1 MKSDQIEVEL
11 TNRRYNLLWEK
22 IRNENN
28 YDNNAKYF
36 QELFDIS
43 EYDDED
49 EFSDNYLINL
59 VKNKDD
65 LSNKEFTNK
74 IIQFYSHY
82 LDGDRDITENQYHK
96 LKKFYNLNT
105 KEEFLLSEF
114 LEILP
119 YERYLVVMNYF
130 TDLVKK
136 KSLGSSL
143 EQIKWID
150 CYPKRDIDF
159 FMISESKFILW
170 KNNPDLLDAEYEEC
184 KDDLSPYG

>member
-1 MKSDQIEVEL
+1 M
-11 TNRRYNLLWEK
+11 
-22 IRNENN
+22 
-28 YDNNAKYF
+28 NA
-36 QELFDIS
+36 
-43 EYDDED
+43 
-49 EFSDNYLINL
+49 
-59 VKNKDD
+59 
-65 LSNKEFTNK
+65 
-74 IIQFYSHY
+74 
-82 LDGDRDITENQYHK
+82 
-96 LKKFYNLNT
+96 

-184 KDDLSPYG
+184 KDHLSPYG

>member
-1 MKSDQIEVEL
+1 MKSHQIEVEL
-11 TNRRYNLLWEK
+11 SNRRYNLLWEK

-28 YDNNAKYF
+28 YDKNAKFF

-65 LSNKEFTNK
+65 LGNKEFTNK

-130 TDLVKK
+130 TDLVGKQ
-136 KSLGSSL
+136 SLGSSL
-143 EQIKWID
+143 EQIEWID

-159 FMISESKFILW
+159 YMISESKSILW

>member
-1 MKSDQIEVEL
+1 MKSNQIEVEL

-59 VKNKDD
+59 VKNKAD
-65 LSNKEFTNK
+65 LGNKEFTNK

-96 LKKFYNLNT
+96 LKKFYNLNA

-130 TDLVKK
+130 TDLVGK

-143 EQIKWID
+143 EQIKWLD

>member
-1 MKSDQIEVEL
+1 MKSNQIEVEL
-11 TNRRYNLLWEK
+11 SNRRYNLLWEK

-28 YDNNAKYF
+28 YDKNAKFF

-59 VKNKDD
+59 VKNKED
-65 LSNKEFTNK
+65 LGNKEFTNK

-130 TDLVKK
+130 TDLVGKQ
-136 KSLGSSL
+136 SLGSSL
-143 EQIKWID
+143 EQIKWLD

-184 KDDLSPYG
+184 KDHLSPYG

>member
-1 MKSDQIEVEL
+1 MKSNQIEVEL
-11 TNRRYNLLWEK
+11 SNRRYNLLWEK

-28 YDNNAKYF
+28 YDKNAKFF

-65 LSNKEFTNK
+65 LGNKEFSNK

-82 LDGDRDITENQYHK
+82 LDGDQDITENQYYK
-96 LKKFYNLNT
+96 LKKFYNLNA

-114 LEILP
+114 LEVLP

-159 FMISESKFILW
+159 FMISESKSILW

-184 KDDLSPYG
+184 KDHLSPYG

>member
-1 MKSDQIEVEL
+1 MKSNQIEVEL
-11 TNRRYNLLWEK
+11 SNRRYNLLWEK

-28 YDNNAKYF
+28 YDKNAKFF

-65 LSNKEFTNK
+65 LGNKEFTNK

-130 TDLVKK
+130 TDLVGKQ
-136 KSLGSSL
+136 SLGSSL
-143 EQIKWID
+143 EQIKWLD

-184 KDDLSPYG
+184 KNDLSPYG